1 MSSNSQDKC
10 ASAPVS
16 SFTIRSILGA
26 PADTGSS
33 GDLNNNSPTAAT
45 PRKRALSVSVSCS
58 EDEAEDAATAA
69 AQSPDFRNRAGG
81 TARSPSPAS
90 NRTKAPNENVSYVL
104 LFSCATKTLLPRPE
118 VMDRAHHH
126 HLAQSLLTDY
136 REEHQRERE
145 RERDRERSCGRVSPV
160 SVEQQREGAEKQPG
174 DAGGGGGGGGSAAT
188 KKKTRTVFSRSQVY
202 QLESTFDVKRYLSSS
217 ERACLA
223 SSLQLTETQ
232 VKTWFQNR
240 RNKWKRQISAEL
252 EAANAAHASAA
263 HALVGVPLV
272 LRENSLL
279 RVPVPRSIAF
289 PTPLYYPG
297 SNLPPLPLY
306 NLYNKVEY

>member
-1 MSSNSQDKC
+1 MSTNSQDKC

-33 GDLNNNSPTAAT
+33 GNADNKSPTAAT

-58 EDEAEDAATAA
+58 EDEASGAEAEDATDCCC
-69 AQSPDFRNRAGG
+69 SEPGLPEPCGRHRALTYPCIG
-81 TARSPSPAS
+81 
-90 NRTKAPNENVSYVL
+90 
-104 LFSCATKTLLPRPE
+104 ATKSLLPRQE
-118 VMDRAHHH
+118 IDRAHHH
-126 HLAQSLLTDY
+126 HLAQSLLPDY
-136 REEHQRERE
+136 RDEHQRERE
-145 RERDRERSCGRVSPV
+145 RERSCGRVSPV
-160 SVEQQREGAEKQPG
+160 SAEQQREGAEKQTG
-174 DAGGGGGGGGSAAT
+174 GAGGGGGGGAGGGSAA

>member
-1 MSSNSQDKC
+1 MSTNTQDKC

-33 GDLNNNSPTAAT
+33 ADADKSPTAAT

-58 EDEAEDAATAA
+58 EDEASGAEAEDAADCCC
-69 AQSPDFRNRAGG
+69 SEPGLPEPCSRHRALTFPCLG
-81 TARSPSPAS
+81 
-90 NRTKAPNENVSYVL
+90 
-104 LFSCATKTLLPRPE
+104 ATKTLLPGPE

-126 HLAQSLLTDY
+126 HLAQSLLPDY

-145 RERDRERSCGRVSPV
+145 RERERERSCGRVSPV
-160 SVEQQREGAEKQPG
+160 SEEQQREGAEKQTG
-174 DAGGGGGGGGSAAT
+174 GAGGAGGGVGGGGGGGGGGGNAA